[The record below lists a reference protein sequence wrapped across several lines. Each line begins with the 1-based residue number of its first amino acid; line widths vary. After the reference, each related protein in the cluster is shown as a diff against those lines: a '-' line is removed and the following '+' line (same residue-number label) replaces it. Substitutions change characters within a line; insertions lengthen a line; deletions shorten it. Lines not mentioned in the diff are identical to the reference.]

1 MDLTKPGD
9 LLLGVDGAGQTTQ
22 AVIARMDGEILGRGL
37 GPPCNYHR
45 VGVESSRRALSMSIE
60 AALSGAHRSTGG
72 APWVKAGIAAA
83 CFGLAG
89 VNGPEDENVYTSW
102 MRELGASFRFSVV
115 NDSELILGG
124 GTPDG
129 WGVALISGIGS
140 VCLGRSADG
149 RTARV
154 GGWGHLLGDE
164 GSGYQMAL
172 EALKLATQAADDRGG
187 SPALLKAALAHW
199 RVSEPKDLIGVVY
212 EAPTA
217 GEDILSFATRVLDL
231 AGRGDPFARDI
242 VERSA
247 QILAI
252 EIETVVRKL
261 KLTAPPI
268 ALAGATMRITLKKA
282 VLEKIN
288 IPIGPV
294 VVVADAARG
303 AVTTAKRMLTASSPA
318 ASA

>member
-45 VGVESSRRALSMSIE
+45 VGIEASRRALSMAIE
-60 AALSGAHRSTGG
+60 AALSGAHRSTVGSSW
-72 APWVKAGIAAA
+72 AKAGIAAA

-89 VNGPEDENVYTSW
+89 VNGPEDETVYANW
-102 MRELGASFRFSVV
+102 MREMGASFRFSIV

-140 VCLGRSADG
+140 VCLGRSPDG
-149 RTARV
+149 RTTRV

-187 SPALLKAALAHW
+187 SPALLKAALSHW
-199 RVSEPKDLIGVVY
+199 RVTEPKELIGVVY

-217 GEDILSFATRVLDL
+217 GEDILSFANRVLDL
-231 AGRGDPFARDI
+231 AGRNDAIARDI
-242 VERSA
+242 VERTA
-247 QILAI
+247 KLLAV

-261 KLTAPPI
+261 KLTTPPI
-268 ALAGATMRITLKKA
+268 ALAGATMRVTLKKA
-282 VLEKIN
+282 LLEKIT

-303 AVTTAKRMLTASSPA
+303 AVATARRHLNA
-318 ASA
+318 APQV